1 MYAIM
6 GGLSHLVGQPAGSVS
21 GPRHNEGGPTMK
33 IKPASPKLS
42 VGAKVDRQ
50 RRRLVKL
57 IAAGGASAIASPWM
71 FQTGRADG
79 RTIKIGMVS
88 PQTGPIAAFG
98 EADQW
103 VLAEA
108 KKTLAKGIPGAGE
121 QPPVEILSRDSQSNP
136 NRASEVTAQLINR
149 DKVDIVI
156 GSSTG
161 DTVVPVADQC
171 ELAGMPCIT
180 ADDPWEDFFFGRKGD
195 PKKGFEWTYHFFWGF
210 DMVANMFAEM
220 WLTLPTNK
228 TVGVMLTN
236 DPDGV
241 AGSDPVHAPP
251 ATIKSHG
258 FDVHFLGLSP
268 PLSDDFSSQ
277 IAELKKANC
286 DIACGIFNPPQF
298 AIFWTQCAQQGYRP
312 KIVTPPK
319 ALLFPTAVEAL
330 GDRGAGMSTEVWWS
344 HHHPFKSG
352 LTGETAQQ
360 YCDAYE
366 KASGKQWT
374 QPLGFKHANLEVAI
388 DALKRSKKLEASAI
402 RDAIAA
408 TDYQSIVGP
417 ITWKGGPTNPVPNVC
432 TTPLVGRQWV
442 KGAKFKYDLNVVF
455 NKTAPN
461 IPLDSPFVPIQ
472 YS

>member
-1 MYAIM
+1 MK
-6 GGLSHLVGQPAGSVS
+6 PNS
-21 GPRHNEGGPTMK
+21 GAAQKAR
-33 IKPASPKLS
+33 A
-42 VGAKVDRQ
+42 VDRQ
-50 RRRLVKL
+50 RRKVLKL
-57 IAAGGASAIASPWM
+57 IAAGGAGVITSPWT
-71 FQTGRADG
+71 FQSSRAAPK
-79 RTIKIGMVS
+79 TIKIGQIT
-88 PQTGPIAAFG
+88 PETGPIAAFG
-98 EADQW
+98 EPSKWVADA
-103 VLAEA
+103 VSKFLGD
-108 KKTLAKGIPGAGE
+108 GIVVAGE
-121 QPPVEILSRDSQSNP
+121 KHRVEILNRDSQSNP
-136 NRASEVTAQLINR
+136 NRASEVAAQLINNDR
-149 DKVDIVI
+149 VDIMI
-156 GSSTG
+156 ASSTG
-161 DTVVPVADQC
+161 DTTNPVADQC
-171 ELAGMPCIT
+171 ELAGVPCVT
-180 ADDPWEDFFFGRKGD
+180 SDDPWQSWFFGRKGD

-210 DMVANMFAEM
+210 DMAANMFAEM
-220 WLTLPTNK
+220 WLTLPGSNK
-228 TVGVMLTN
+228 IAGVMLTN
-236 DPDGV
+236 DPDGI
-241 AGSDPVHAPP
+241 AASDPVRGLP

-258 FDVHFLGLSP
+258 FDVHYLGLYP
-268 PLSDDFSSQ
+268 PLADDFTAQ
-277 IAELKKANC
+277 ITQLKNLNA

-388 DALKRSKKLEASAI
+388 DVLKRAKKLDAASI
-402 RDAIAA
+402 RDAIAQ

-432 TTPLVGRQWV
+432 TTPLVGGQWE
-442 KGAKFKYDLNVVF
+442 KGTKWKYDLNIVF
-455 NKTAPN
+455 NGSAPN
-461 IPLDSPFVPIQ
+461 IPLDRPFSAIQ